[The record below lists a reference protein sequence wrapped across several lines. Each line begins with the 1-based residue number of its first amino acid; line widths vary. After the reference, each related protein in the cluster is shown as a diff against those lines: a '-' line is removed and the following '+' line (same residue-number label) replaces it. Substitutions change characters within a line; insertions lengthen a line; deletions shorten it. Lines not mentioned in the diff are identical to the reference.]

1 MLTGPAGEPV
11 SLEERIADVE
21 RRYGADHV
29 APAPCG
35 WLSRSWRAR
44 SSASRASC
52 GSSTAPRSLM

>member
-29 APAPCG
+29 V
-35 WLSRSWRAR
+35 
-44 SSASRASC
+44 
-52 GSSTAPRSLM
+52 PRSLRLAQPELARSIERIESKLRQLDRA